1 MRFIDE
7 VTISVRAGDGGAGC
21 VAFLREKYK
30 PKGGPSGG
38 DGGDGG
44 DVVFLVDAGLG
55 TLLDF
60 KHQPLLR
67 AGRGEPGRGKQQYG
81 KRGGDLEVR
90 VPAGTLVFDADS
102 GDEIADL
109 REAGCRF
116 IAAKGGRGGRGNMH
130 FATSTNRAPRYA
142 QPGLPGE
149 ERRLRLELRLLADVG
164 LVGFPSVGKSSLI
177 RRVSAATPRVADYPF
192 TTLVP
197 HLGVVRVDED
207 CTLVMADIPGLIEGA
222 HEGAG
227 LGDRFLRHVSRTAV
241 LIHLLDISGLTG
253 RDPLEDFDTI
263 NRELRAF
270 DAALAS
276 KPQIVAANKI
286 DLAEARERYPVLRA
300 ELAARGIKLWAVS
313 AATGEGVADLMREAA
328 ATWRQLRAAAKDAPG
343 SSPPANP
350 VSWKEG
356 ENQGKE

>member
-7 VTISVRAGDGGAGC
+7 VTVSVRAGDGGAGC

-30 PKGGPSGG
+30 PKGGPAGG

-44 DVVFLVDAGLG
+44 DVIFLVDAGLS

-81 KRGGDLEVR
+81 KRGKDLEIR
-90 VPAGTLVFDADS
+90 VPAGTLVFDADT
-102 GDEIADL
+102 GEEVADL
-109 REAGCRF
+109 REAGKRF
-116 IAAKGGRGGRGNMH
+116 IAAQGGRGGKGNMH
-130 FATSTNRAPRYA
+130 FATSTNQSPRYA
-142 QPGLPGE
+142 HPGTPGE

-177 RRVSAATPRVADYPF
+177 RRVSAAQPRVADYPF

-197 HLGVVRVDED
+197 HLGVVRIDEER
-207 CTLVMADIPGLIEGA
+207 TFVLADIPGLIEGA
-222 HEGAG
+222 HAGAG

-253 RDPLEDFDTI
+253 RDPLEDFETI

-270 DAALAS
+270 DEALAS

-286 DLAEARERYPVLRA
+286 DLAEAREHFPAIRD
-300 ELAARGIKLWAVS
+300 ELARRGITLWPVS

-328 ATWRQLRAAAKDAPG
+328 ATWSRQRDEAVSEPG
-343 SSPPANP
+343 S
-350 VSWKEG
+350 G
-356 ENQGKE
+356 